1 MKMNITATTATIAAT
16 ETTSTTLTTTTTNHY
31 PPVGFIP
38 VTGEMP
44 VKLSFIR
51 TAAGSAGVAADV
63 AVADVAVADV
73 AVAASPFKLFC
84 NAAALR
90 RPTGTLF
97 LASEGPSAVF
107 AGDELNR
114 ASSSNGFTFL

>member
-1 MKMNITATTATIAAT
+1 MKMNITATTATITAT
-16 ETTSTTLTTTTTNHY
+16 ETTTTTLTTTTTHHY
-31 PPVGFIP
+31 PPVGFIR

-51 TAAGSAGVAADV
+51 TAAGSAGVAAEV
-63 AVADVAVADV
+63 AVAADV

-114 ASSSNGFTFL
+114 ASSPNGFTFL